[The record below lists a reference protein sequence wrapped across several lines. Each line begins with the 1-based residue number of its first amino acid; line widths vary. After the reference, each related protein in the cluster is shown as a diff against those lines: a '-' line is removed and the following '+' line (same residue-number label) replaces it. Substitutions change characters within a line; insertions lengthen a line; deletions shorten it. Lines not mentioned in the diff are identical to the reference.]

1 MSPYAALY
9 QNYSDQAITWLLVAL
24 WIFFACGVRKKLPES
39 VPSEEYLVAASR
51 ALFLLCLVLGGIF
64 LVGLVF
70 LAWLKIVSGFWFVW
84 QLFFLIS
91 VITAFWVAPVL
102 AVVLLGWAL
111 VARKRFRHSPRPLKM
126 ATLSLAGVVAD
137 VLLYY
142 AFAGS
147 IA

>member
-9 QNYSDQAITWLLVAL
+9 QNYSDQAVTWLLVAL
-24 WIFFACGVRKKLPES
+24 WIFFACGVRKELPES
-39 VPSEEYLVAASR
+39 VLSEEYLVAASR
-51 ALFLLCLVLGGIF
+51 ALFLLCLVVGGIF

-84 QLFFLIS
+84 ELFFLMS

-111 VARKRFRHSPRPLKM
+111 VARKRCRHSPRPLKM

>member
-1 MSPYAALY
+1 MSQYAALY
-9 QNYSDQAITWLLVAL
+9 QNAGDQVVAWLLVAL
-24 WIFFACGVRKKLPES
+24 WILFACGVRKRLPES

-51 ALFLLCLVLGGIF
+51 ALFLLCLAVGGIF

-70 LAWLKIVSGFWFVW
+70 LAWLKISSGFWFVW
-84 QLFFLIS
+84 ELFFLMS

-102 AVVLLGWAL
+102 AVFFLGWAL
-111 VARKRFRHSPRPLKM
+111 VARKRFRHSPRPLRM
-126 ATLSLAGVVAD
+126 ASLSLAGVVAD

-147 IA
+147 IG